1 MFQGGNHAKRIEF
14 NIKEQLLFLIFDKK
28 LKASTKSLAFE
39 VLMLN
44 FEMVNSL
51 KTEMN
56 KVYII
61 TEEIQEDYKQMQ
73 EIRYNISSIVSDII
87 VASYSGLE

>member
-1 MFQGGNHAKRIEF
+1 
-14 NIKEQLLFLIFDKK
+14 
-28 LKASTKSLAFE
+28 
-39 VLMLN
+39 
-44 FEMVNSL
+44 MVNSL